1 MGQGKQNHTKGSII
15 WEQIRDDYVCSNI
28 TYSDLA
34 KKYNIAKRVIER
46 KGSAEEWVRQ
56 RKEFNEQKSIS
67 VHENILN
74 QSIQQ
79 IINLKTH
86 EIELYS
92 HVEHIIKSLVGSVDI
107 ETGEW
112 SIRAGL
118 EPIEVATFVQS
129 LERLQKMRYKTLGI
143 VDKIEI
149 SSLKSMLDS
158 DRENQIENSIKI
170 NESMG
175 NQDQIEA
182 VANILLQ
189 CKSTVD
195 DRQTH

>member
-15 WEQIRDDYVCSNI
+15 WEQIRDDYVCSTI
-28 TYSDLA
+28 TYSDLS

-46 KGSAEEWVRQ
+46 KGSAEGWVKQ

-74 QSIQQ
+74 QSIKQ
-79 IINLKTH
+79 IIDLKTH

-92 HVEHIIKSLVGSVDI
+92 NVEHIIKSLVGVVDI

-112 SIRAGL
+112 SIRADL

-149 SSLKSMLDS
+149 STLKTMLDS
-158 DRENQIENSIKI
+158 DRENQIDNTIKI
-170 NESMG
+170 NESMS

-189 CKSTVD
+189 CKSTID
-195 DRQTH
+195 DIQTH